1 MSKECIK
8 PRKKRKKK
16 RKRTRK
22 GRTGRKEE
30 EEEKVFGVSKKT
42 SRSPELE
49 KKTSGE
55 MEKIL
60 EKL

>member
-1 MSKECIK
+1 MYKAKEE
-8 PRKKRKKK
+8 KKK
-16 RKRTRK
+16 KWKRTRK

-42 SRSPELE
+42 SRSPEVE